1 MQQKEIIK
9 EKIRERYGKIALTGN
24 NNNNDNSDCCFMPVD
39 WYDNDGNRDISS
51 HQSTKLIGYHCKYLE
66 SIPQVSILS
75 VGCSAP
81 IDFANIQSRETIVDL
96 GSGAGIDIL
105 LSANRLGKLCKV
117 IGIDITDE
125 MLEKARRNTKDNGH
139 INAEFRK
146 RDIEKRITIE
156 DNTVDIVISN
166 CVINL
171 TTDKVSTFNEINR
184 ILDQMV
190 DAAKYQLAGR

>member
-24 NNNNDNSDCCFMPVD
+24 NNNNNSDCCFMPVD
-39 WYDNDGNRDISS
+39 WYDNDGNSDISS
-51 HQSTKLIGYHCKYLE
+51 LQSTKLIGYHCKDLE
-66 SIPQVSILS
+66 LIPQVSILS
-75 VGCSAP
+75 VDCGAP
-81 IDFANIQSRETIVDL
+81 IDFANIQARETIVDL
-96 GSGAGIDIL
+96 GSGAGIDILL

-146 RDIEKRITIE
+146 KDIEKRIPIE
-156 DNTVDIVISN
+156 YNTVDIVISN

-190 DAAKYQLAGR
+190 EAAKYQLAGR

>member
-1 MQQKEIIK
+1 VQQKEIIK

-24 NNNNDNSDCCFMPVD
+24 NNNDNSDCCFMPVD
-39 WYDNDGNRDISS
+39 WYDNDGNSDISS
-51 HQSTKLIGYHCKYLE
+51 LQSTKLIGYHCKDLE
-66 SIPQVSILS
+66 LIPQVSILS
-75 VGCSAP
+75 VDCGAP
-81 IDFANIQSRETIVDL
+81 IDFANIQARETIVDL
-96 GSGAGIDIL
+96 GSGAGIDILL

-146 RDIEKRITIE
+146 KDIEKRIPIE
-156 DNTVDIVISN
+156 YNTVDIVISN

-190 DAAKYQLAGR
+190 EAAKYQLAGR

>member
-24 NNNNDNSDCCFMPVD
+24 NNNDNSDCCFMPVD
-39 WYDNDGNRDISS
+39 WYDNDGNSDISS
-51 HQSTKLIGYHCKYLE
+51 LQSTKLIGYHCKDLE
-66 SIPQVSILS
+66 LIPQVSILS
-75 VGCSAP
+75 VDCGAP
-81 IDFANIQSRETIVDL
+81 IDFANIQARETIVDL
-96 GSGAGIDIL
+96 GSGAGIDILL

-146 RDIEKRITIE
+146 KDIEKRIPIE
-156 DNTVDIVISN
+156 YNTVDIVISN

-190 DAAKYQLAGR
+190 EAAKYQLAGR